1 MTQGGSG
8 GGGINIKI
16 KMFWSRIMLYSICLK
31 PSKVDELLVH
41 TRITESF
48 GEERR
53 NGVDSHGHQPLRSQE
68 IRWSNG
74 WVRRRREWKKG
85 IEGKEVA
92 PLMSN
97 LIVQCARACT
107 PDCRHA
113 MCMRRRQFLCAWM
126 ECMFIRE
133 RECGGGEGCWW

>member
-1 MTQGGSG
+1 M
-8 GGGINIKI
+8 
-16 KMFWSRIMLYSICLK
+16 
-31 PSKVDELLVH
+31 VH

-107 PDCRHA
+107 PDTPVSVCMNG
-113 MCMRRRQFLCAWM
+113 MCVYK
-126 ECMFIRE
+126 RE
-133 RECGGGEGCWW
+133 RDRVWGVGRDAGGKTMQTRKTRLHDSG